1 MRSNP
6 GYLLKSFLCYKLRG
20 LKKNEF
26 SSFDST
32 MLYSNQCKLVVRNV
46 LLHSH
51 TDEIPCCNLK
61 TFEKINDDL
70 ILKNPSKQTSVYYKF
85 QCEV

>member
-1 MRSNP
+1 MLQVAWS
-6 GYLLKSFLCYKLRG
+6 
-20 LKKNEF
+20 KKNEF